1 MHSDAIL
8 AAIEEVS
15 GLIGRLDARLSA
27 SPLEE
32 AWQIRACFLAAETL
46 SAVDGRPTR
55 LADVLGAMSGTPL
68 PSPANYLPALT
79 GFGHWRRCM
88 AQVELSDLASRLVG
102 RTLTTSAQAA
112 EQQADW
118 DLQDSLPA
126 PARKS
131 METGT
136 AGEVDRYAYQ
146 VGQRALRLM
155 RSEEITGSKLWGV
168 ALGMQVAI
176 RADPD
181 PDYFVRAHE
190 MRQQVKTQAERR
202 AESMKSALPS
212 PASTE
217 DAARIEQQVEEFVDS
232 MQWEKPSHLG
242 SCFGVLADRL
252 QDIGLTVNRLSCL
265 TGATKRMGFEGRL
278 DERAFA
284 GFLRQL
290 ALDARAGLALLD
302 SLEQTM
308 AQFAGSPDAKFDAR
322 SQLPEIIY
330 AFLLYPAVD
339 TVWLETA
346 LDLHGRVVR
355 KFVKRLADAGLI
367 AHWADRISRDDQNR
381 REVRLWT
388 AARFEN
394 EFSLAMKRA
403 PATVRRATRFGLTPA
418 EMIDRHSDVDI
429 KVPMSTVFEQF
440 ENEMLDLDREF
451 SRLLDPRL
459 GKKLAREKAF

>member
-27 SPLEE
+27 SPFEE

-46 SAVDGRPTR
+46 SSVDGTPTR
-55 LADVLGAMSGTPL
+55 LADVLGVMSGTPL

-118 DLQDSLPA
+118 DLQDTLPA

-131 METGT
+131 MEMGT

-155 RSEEITGSKLWGV
+155 RSEEITGSKLLGI

-190 MRQQVKTQAERR
+190 MRKRVQSEAERHAQR
-202 AESMKSALPS
+202 AKSALPL
-212 PASTE
+212 PASAE
-217 DAARIEQQVEEFVDS
+217 DAARIEQQIEEFVDS

-242 SCFGVLADRL
+242 TCFGVLADRL
-252 QDIGLTVNRLSCL
+252 RDTGLTVNRLSCL

-278 DERAFA
+278 DERAFV

-290 ALDARAGLALLD
+290 ALDARAGLALLN

-308 AQFAGSPDAKFDAR
+308 AQFAGSPEAKFDAR

-339 TVWLETA
+339 TVWLGTA

-355 KFVKRLADAGLI
+355 KFVKRLADVGLI
-367 AHWADRISRDDQNR
+367 AHWADRISRDDQHR

-388 AARFEN
+388 AASFEN
-394 EFSLAMKRA
+394 EFSLAMKRP
-403 PATVRRATRFGLTPA
+403 PAAARSVTRFGLRPA
-418 EMIDRHSDVDI
+418 EMIGRYHDVDI
-429 KVPMSTVFEQF
+429 KVPMSAVFDRF
-440 ENEMLDLDREF
+440 DNEMLDLDREF
-451 SRLLDPRL
+451 SRFFEPRL
-459 GKKLAREKAF
+459 GKKLALEKAF